1 MTASLSRRMSRST
14 SSITNKERRAREDAL
29 NQLLDEID
37 QRTYPQVADAIDFA
51 RLDAIEADLVAEL
64 HRLIVEGKLPTPPS
78 TEVVAAQAR
87 AMIAT
92 LIYRVAQDPR
102 RTKHTAEDDDD
113 DDDCELC
120 RAFGGP
126 AWVS

>member
-1 MTASLSRRMSRST
+1 MTRSISRNMSR
-14 SSITNKERRAREDAL
+14 ITNKERREREEAL
-29 NQLLDEID
+29 TKLLDEID
-37 QRTYPQVADAIDFA
+37 QRTYPQVADAVDFP
-51 RLDAIEADLVAEL
+51 RLDTIEAHLVAEL
-64 HRLIVEGKLPTPPS
+64 QQLIAENKLPTPPS

-102 RTKHTAEDDDD
+102 RTKHTGEDEEE
-113 DDDCELC
+113 DCELC

>member
-1 MTASLSRRMSRST
+1 MTRSISRNMSR
-14 SSITNKERRAREDAL
+14 ITNKERREREEAL
-29 NQLLDEID
+29 TKLLDEID
-37 QRTYPQVADAIDFA
+37 QRTYPQVADAVDFA
-51 RLDAIEADLVAEL
+51 RLDTIEAHLVTEL
-64 HRLIVEGKLPTPPS
+64 QRLIAEDKLPTPPS
-78 TEVVAAQAR
+78 TEVVALQAR

-102 RTKHTAEDDDD
+102 RTKHTDDDE
-113 DDDCELC
+113 DCELC

>member
-1 MTASLSRRMSRST
+1 MTRSISRNMSRM
-14 SSITNKERRAREDAL
+14 TNKERRAREDAL
-29 NQLLDEID
+29 TKLLDEID
-37 QRTYPQVADAIDFA
+37 QRTYPQVADAVDFA
-51 RLDAIEADLVAEL
+51 RLDMIEGDLVAEL
-64 HRLIVEGKLPTPPS
+64 QRLIADGQLPTPPS

-92 LIYRVAQDPR
+92 LIYRIPQDPR
-102 RTKHTAEDDDD
+102 RTKHTAEDDDE
-113 DDDCELC
+113 DCELC

>member
-1 MTASLSRRMSRST
+1 MTASLSRRTSRSM

-29 NQLLDEID
+29 DRLLDEID

-51 RLDAIEADLVAEL
+51 QLDAIEQNLITELERLVAE
-64 HRLIVEGKLPTPPS
+64 GTLPTPPS
-78 TEVVAAQAR
+78 PEVVAAQAR

-92 LIYRVAQDPR
+92 LIYRIPQDPR
-102 RTKHTAEDDDD
+102 RTKHTAVDG

>member
-1 MTASLSRRMSRST
+1 MTRSISRNMSRL
-14 SSITNKERRAREDAL
+14 TNKERQAHEEELDRLLRDIED
-29 NQLLDEID
+29 
-37 QRTYPQVADAIDFA
+37 RTYPQVTDAIDFV
-51 RLDAIEADLVAEL
+51 RLDTIEEHLVAEL
-64 HRLIVEGKLPTPPS
+64 KRLIVEGKLPTPPS

-87 AMIAT
+87 AMISA
-92 LIYRVAQDPR
+92 LLYRVPQDPR
-102 RTKHTAEDDDD
+102 RTKRTDDD